1 MEITITISG
10 KSAEIIQHK
19 AAESG
24 KGAADFAK
32 ELLEEKLAE
41 TIQNQPRNPPRKKK
55 LSDLAGI
62 FYGGDG
68 KTSENAK
75 EILRSE
81 IDKTSGFGK

>member
-1 MEITITISG
+1 MNINISEKVESKLKDLAMRNG
-10 KSAEIIQHK
+10 KAVEDF
-19 AAESG
+19 
-24 KGAADFAK
+24 AAD
-32 ELLEEKLAE
+32 LLEEKAE
-41 TIQNQPRNPPRKKK
+41 EIIQKSSPKKK

-75 EILRSE
+75 KILISE

>member
-1 MEITITISG
+1 MNVNVSEKIEIKLRDLAVRNG
-10 KSAEIIQHK
+10 KAVE
-19 AAESG
+19 
-24 KGAADFAK
+24 DFAGD
-32 ELLEEKLAE
+32 LLEEKAE
-41 TIQNQPRNPPRKKK
+41 EIFQNSTRKKK

-75 EILRSE
+75 EILMSE

>member
-10 KSAEIIQHK
+10 KTAEIIQRK
-19 AAESG
+19 AAENG
-24 KGAADFAK
+24 KDAAEFAK
-32 ELLEEKLAE
+32 DLLEDKLAE
-41 TIQNQPRNPPRKKK
+41 TVQNQPNKKK

-68 KTSENAK
+68 KTSANAK
-75 EILRSE
+75 EILHSE

>member
-1 MEITITISG
+1 MNVNVSEKIEIKLKDLAVRNG
-10 KSAEIIQHK
+10 KAVE
-19 AAESG
+19 
-24 KGAADFAK
+24 DFAGD
-32 ELLEEKLAE
+32 LLEEKAE
-41 TIQNQPRNPPRKKK
+41 EIFQNSARKKK

-75 EILRSE
+75 EILMSE

>member
-10 KSAEIIQHK
+10 KTAEIIQHK
-19 AAESG
+19 AAENG
-24 KGAADFAK
+24 KDAADFAK
-32 ELLEEKLAE
+32 DLLEEKLSE
-41 TIQNQPRNPPRKKK
+41 TIQNQSSRKK

-68 KTSENAK
+68 KTSANAK

-81 IDKTSGFGK
+81 IDKVSGFGK